1 MAIGL
6 DNQHLPRIA
15 HATRTN
21 QYKLM
26 NDDEILIFLA
36 SLLASLERPQKKSLA
51 DA

>member
-1 MAIGL
+1 MPFTI
-6 DNQHLPRIA
+6 RIDESKNRLYL
-15 HATRTN
+15 TLTG
-21 QYKLM
+21 LM